1 MCSCAKRSPV
11 LVVFEQDAESISEH
25 NRIEAETAM
34 ANCRRLQR
42 EKAAAVDALK
52 IKHRHAMKQQRK
64 QHCQQ
69 ILKKNAILKKMKE
82 DASMARHKFLEL
94 LDEVLAYKKDNRLA
108 EKTAIDCQ
116 MKATSSARH
125 LRDLRA
131 MCNDLTD
138 ELKDEQAS
146 VEELEEKQE
155 EYENVIDYMNNE
167 YESKIKEYKGIIEF
181 MDHYYENEIENLS
194 PSYVKKHWVKNVGR
208 GNISLVTLSLSP

>member
-1 MCSCAKRSPV
+1 
-11 LVVFEQDAESISEH
+11 
-25 NRIEAETAM
+25 M

-52 IKHRHAMKQQRK
+52 IKHRNAMKQQRK
-64 QHCQQ
+64 LHCQQ

-82 DASMARHKFLEL
+82 EARNNFLEL
-94 LDEVLAYKKDNRLA
+94 LDEVLVYKKDDRLA
-108 EKTAIDCQ
+108 KRTSKDWQ

-131 MCNDLTD
+131 LCNDLTD

-146 VEELEEKQE
+146 VAELDEKQE
-155 EYENVIDYMNNE
+155 EYELVIDYMKYE
-167 YESKIKEYKGIIEF
+167 YESKIEEYKGIIEF
-181 MDHYYENEIENLS
+181 MDHYYESEIENLS

-208 GNISLVTLSLSP
+208 GNISFVTLPLSP